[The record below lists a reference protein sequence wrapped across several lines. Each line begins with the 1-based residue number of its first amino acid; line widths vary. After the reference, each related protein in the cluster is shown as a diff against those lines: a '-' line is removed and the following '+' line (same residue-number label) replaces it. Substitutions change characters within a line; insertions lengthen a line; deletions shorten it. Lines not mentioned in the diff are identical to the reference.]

1 MPKIILLNRMLHQG
15 GQEWLAAR
23 ADVEVVP
30 PDAPGERIAQAVAS
44 ADAVLV
50 RLPIR
55 LTRELVAAAPRLR
68 VIGIEGAGF
77 DHIDVAAAT
86 EAGIPV
92 VNNVGVGATP
102 VAEHAVGL
110 MLALARRI
118 AKGNAGLRHEGWACR
133 DAFLGGEM
141 GTELSGKTVGIVGF
155 GAIGRQ
161 VARIC
166 LAAFEN
172 RILAYDPLLDDG
184 LFHAMHVDRRRRL
197 RELLPEADF
206 VTIHT
211 PLNAETRHVIGAAE
225 LGLMKPT
232 AYLIN
237 CARGPVVDEAALYAA
252 LHEGRIAGAGID
264 VFDPEPPA
272 STNPLFGLP
281 NVIVTPHIAG
291 VSQETSRRLSLAA
304 AEQVMQVLADERP
317 PRLVNPEVW
326 ARRRRPT

>member
-1 MPKIILLNRMLHQG
+1 MPKIVLFNRMLHPA

-30 PDAPGERIAQAVAS
+30 PDAPQERVAQAIAP

-50 RLPIR
+50 RLPVR
-55 LTRELVAAAPRLR
+55 MTRELIAHAPRLR
-68 VIGIEGAGF
+68 VIGVEGAGF
-77 DHIDVAAAT
+77 DHVDVAAAT

-102 VAEHAVGL
+102 VAEHAIGL

-118 AKGNAGLRHEGWACR
+118 TRGHAGLRHEGWASR
-133 DAFLGGEM
+133 EALLGPEM
-141 GTELSGKTVGIVGF
+141 GTELSGKTVGIIGL

-161 VARIC
+161 VARMC
-166 LAAFEN
+166 VAAFES

-184 LFHAMHVDRRRRL
+184 LFHAMRIDRRRRL
-197 RELLPEADF
+197 RDLLPEADF
-206 VTIHT
+206 VTLHT
-211 PLNAETRHVIGAAE
+211 PLNDQTRHVIGASE

-232 AYLIN
+232 AFLIN
-237 CARGPVVDEAALYAA
+237 CSRGAVVDESALYAA
-252 LHEGRIAGAGID
+252 LREGRIAGAGID

-291 VSQETSRRLSLAA
+291 VSQETTRRLSLAA
-304 AEQVMQVLADERP
+304 GEQVMRVLADERP

-326 ARRRRPT
+326 DRRRRPA